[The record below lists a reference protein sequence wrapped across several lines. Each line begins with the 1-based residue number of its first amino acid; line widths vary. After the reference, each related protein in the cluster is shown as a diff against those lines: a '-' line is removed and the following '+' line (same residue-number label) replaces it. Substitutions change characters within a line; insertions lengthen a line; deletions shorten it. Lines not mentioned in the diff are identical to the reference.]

1 MKLYKFRP
9 LLTCCNYDR
18 VISIIRDGF
27 YCCRFLDFNDVNE
40 GVFPVTK
47 HNYNVELRDK
57 LEYRIC
63 SFAAEEALSRQLMWG
78 HYAEAG
84 MGVAIE
90 VMVDPVSPFER
101 VHYDPTNRHNNL
113 IEILT
118 NKSSEWKHEE
128 EWRYLSTSPDQYLKK
143 KITKIYFGTPYQRL
157 TNYTDIKTKHNRLKE
172 YLRRA
177 TALRAECVKH
187 NIAHEDYQF
196 A

>member
-27 YCCRFLDFNDVNE
+27 YCCSFLDFNDVNE
-40 GVFPVTK
+40 GVFPVSKKTQSVDL
-47 HNYNVELRDK
+47 NQK

-63 SFAAEEALSRQLMWG
+63 SFSKEKALSSQLMWG

-90 VMVDPVSPFER
+90 ILAAPVSPFEK
-101 VHYDPTNRHNNL
+101 VNYDQTDRHNSL
-113 IEILT
+113 KEILT
-118 NKSSEWKHEE
+118 NKSAQWKHEE
-128 EWRYLSTSPDQYLKK
+128 EWRYLSTTQDNYYKT
-143 KITKIYFGTPYQRL
+143 KITKIYFGAPYQHL
-157 TNYTDIKTKHNRLKE
+157 TNYEEIKAKHHKLREYHRRLEMLK
-172 YLRRA
+172 
-177 TALRAECVKH
+177 AECDNRK
-187 NIAHEDYQF
+187 IGYDIYQL